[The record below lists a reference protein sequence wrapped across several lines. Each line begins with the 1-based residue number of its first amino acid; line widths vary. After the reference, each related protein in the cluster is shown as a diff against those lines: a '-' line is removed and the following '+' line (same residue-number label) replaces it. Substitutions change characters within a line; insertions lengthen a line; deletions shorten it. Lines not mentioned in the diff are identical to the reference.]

1 MWAKFQVTSNKSQ
14 RWGLG
19 LTFLLSKKST
29 VFQGRGKT
37 RLLTN
42 LFTLGYCV
50 SNDWLWFPVLPT
62 STASSKLPE
71 GCELANQKWRHERLL
86 TEGPSATHCNPTGIF
101 QEAATGFSTQPRHT
115 SCCTSPRLV
124 QEVGCT
130 APQRIRPYL
139 GKEKT
144 ERVNPP
150 APTWFVPNSW
160 NVAFPMENDAIKI
173 TNNNNNKNNK
183 ITIGLFSKQTNTL
196 LTYRNGFFSGKLSQ
210 QVWRKILRG
219 VPVGP
224 GSVWPIR

>member
-1 MWAKFQVTSNKSQ
+1 MTDFDFLFSLWVQLLQNYLKDVNSPTKNDDTNACSQ
-14 RWGLG
+14 RARVR
-19 LTFLLSKKST
+19 S
-29 VFQGRGKT
+29 
-37 RLLTN
+37 
-42 LFTLGYCV
+42 
-50 SNDWLWFPVLPT
+50 
-62 STASSKLPE
+62 
-71 GCELANQKWRHERLL
+71 
-86 TEGPSATHCNPTGIF
+86 HCNPTGIF